1 MGHPCPPQASR
12 GPAPTP
18 PCLGDTPCGTTLL
31 AGGGGA
37 CRTLLL
43 NSRFDFVT
51 CKKKKHRDLWEQ
63 VRVPGLPILRDSPF
77 LCLPV
82 FQEGQAAPSSLEI
95 ICSGG
100 CCGWREHYERR
111 VCVCARAG
119 AHACA
124 CVRECARTPVQK
136 VQLLCPPACERVS
149 LRPCLTYSA
158 APRPPRAIA
167 GVDHEC
173 LKSGLFPK
181 SCVPLL
187 WLAGEMGVGASRPS
201 PASADDYC
209 TWTAS
214 SFLEVYLY
222 CHFITLWP
230 LS

>member
-1 MGHPCPPQASR
+1 MGASEGPRPPHPPGQSLPVSSCLPGR
-12 GPAPTP
+12 TGGPLITGNH
-18 PCLGDTPCGTTLL
+18 LQWGLL
-31 AGGGGA
+31 WVE
-37 CRTLLL
+37 RTL
-43 NSRFDFVT
+43 RKA
-51 CKKKKHRDLWEQ
+51 C
-63 VRVPGLPILRDSPF
+63 
-77 LCLPV
+77 
-82 FQEGQAAPSSLEI
+82 
-95 ICSGG
+95 
-100 CCGWREHYERR
+100 
-111 VCVCARAG
+111 VCVRARAG

-181 SCVPLL
+181 SCVPFL